1 MPADVSGIKAL
12 VFDVFGTVV
21 DWRTSIIRDLEAF
34 GRRKGIAAD
43 WTGLVDAWRG
53 AYRPTLNMVIKG
65 EIPFRRLDD
74 LHRDTLEG
82 LLQKYGI
89 RELTEAD
96 KEHVNKVWHRLHGWP
111 DAVPGLTRLK
121 RKYLIATLS
130 NGNVALLANMAKFA
144 GLPWDCILSAELFR
158 RYKRDPEVYVGA
170 CAMLDLRHHEVM
182 MVAAHK
188 DDLEAARRQGLKTAF
203 IPRPGEYGP
212 HPAPHPPVEHAADV
226 EAADLVDL
234 AARLGA

>member
-1 MPADVSGIKAL
+1 MPTDVSGIKAL

-43 WTGLVDAWRG
+43 WSGLTDDWRA
-53 AYRPTLNMVIKG
+53 AYRPALNKVITG
-65 EIPFRRLDD
+65 AMPFRRLDD

-96 KEHVNKVWHRLHGWP
+96 KDYVNKAWHRLHGWP

-170 CAMLDLRHHEVM
+170 CAMLGLSHHEVM

-212 HPAPHPPVEHAADV
+212 RPAPHPPVEHAADV